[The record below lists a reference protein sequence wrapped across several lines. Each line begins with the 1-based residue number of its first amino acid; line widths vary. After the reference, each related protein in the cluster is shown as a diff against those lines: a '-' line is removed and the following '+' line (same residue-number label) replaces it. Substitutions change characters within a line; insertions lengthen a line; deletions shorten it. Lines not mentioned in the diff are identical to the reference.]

1 MRRVTRTAAAERD
14 YEAIM
19 EWLYEHS
26 PAFAERFPHALDAR
40 CRRLAS
46 QPMTGRARDEL
57 RPGMRS
63 IVVEHYVVYFTVADD
78 EVLIRR
84 IVHTSRDTDSA
95 SFDEA

>member
-14 YEAIM
+14 LEEIL

-26 PAFAERFPHALDAR
+26 PTVAERLPAALDAR

-46 QPMTGRARDEL
+46 QPLTGRRDEL
-57 RPGMRS
+57 QPGLRS
-63 IVVEHYVVYFTVADD
+63 VVVEYYTVYFTATDD

-84 IVHTSRDTDSA
+84 IVHTSRDTQSV
-95 SFDEA
+95 SFDED